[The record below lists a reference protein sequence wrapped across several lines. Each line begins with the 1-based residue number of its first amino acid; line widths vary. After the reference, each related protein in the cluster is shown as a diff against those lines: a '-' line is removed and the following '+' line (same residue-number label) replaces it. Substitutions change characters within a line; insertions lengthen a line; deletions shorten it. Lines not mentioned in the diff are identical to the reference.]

1 MENKL
6 NNMTILLCIPAFNEE
21 NVIGDLVKKSLKF
34 VDHIVVCDDGS
45 SDKTSEIAEN
55 AGAYVI
61 KSSQNKGKGNAL
73 QLLFKYA
80 RHQDSEIIVTMDGDG
95 QFKPDEIPKLC
106 GPILN
111 DDQDLVIGYRFDNN
125 DEMPKYREIGN
136 KMLDRLSNMA
146 LKLPLRDTQSGFRAY
161 SKNAIQSIT
170 FSNEG
175 FGADSEILINAYE
188 KGLKITE
195 EKVTVIYDTGYKTS
209 TKNPISHTTGVVASL
224 IELILIKHPLKFLGI
239 PGILLIIS
247 GIFTSFYVLSIFN
260 ETRYFSIGFTMLGMG
275 LFIFG
280 LLLILVSGLLYS
292 FNKQI
297 KNN

>member
-1 MENKL
+1 
-6 NNMTILLCIPAFNEE
+6 MTILLCIPAFNEE

-34 VDHIVVCDDGS
+34 VDHIVVYDDGS

-61 KSSQNKGKGNAL
+61 RNSQNKGKGYAL
-73 QLLFKYA
+73 QSLFKYA

-95 QFKPDEIPKLC
+95 QFKPDEIQKLC

-111 DDQDLVIGYRFDNN
+111 DNQDLVIGYRFDNN

-136 KMLDRLSNMA
+136 KMLDRISSLAS
-146 LKLPLRDTQSGFRAY
+146 KLPLKDTQSGFRAY
-161 SKNAIQSIT
+161 SKSAIQSIT

-195 EKVTVIYDTGYKTS
+195 EKVTVLY
-209 TKNPISHTTGVVASL
+209 
-224 IELILIKHPLKFLGI
+224 
-239 PGILLIIS
+239 
-247 GIFTSFYVLSIFN
+247 
-260 ETRYFSIGFTMLGMG
+260 IGAY
-275 LFIFG
+275 ID
-280 LLLILVSGLLYS
+280 
-292 FNKQI
+292 
-297 KNN
+297 

>member
-1 MENKL
+1 
-6 NNMTILLCIPAFNEE
+6 MTTLLCIPAFNEE
-21 NVIGDLVKKSLKF
+21 NVIGDVVKKSLEF
-34 VDHIVVCDDGS
+34 VDHVVVYDDGS

-61 KSSQNKGKGNAL
+61 RNSQNKGKGYAL
-73 QLLFKYA
+73 QSLFKYA
-80 RHQDSEIIVTMDGDG
+80 KHQNSEIIVTMDGDG

-106 GPILN
+106 KPILH
-111 DDQDLVIGYRFDNN
+111 DGQDLVVGYRFDNN

-136 KMLDRLSNMA
+136 KMLDRISSIA
-146 LKLPLRDTQSGFRAY
+146 AKLPLKDTQSGFRAY
-161 SKNAIQSIT
+161 SKKAIQSII
-170 FSNEG
+170 FSSKG
-175 FGADSEILINAYE
+175 FGADSEILINAHE

-195 EKVTVIYDTGYKTS
+195 EKVTVLYNTGHKTS
-209 TKNPISHTTGVVASL
+209 TKNPISHTTGVAASV

-239 PGILLIIS
+239 PGILFLIS
-247 GIFTSFYVLSIFN
+247 GVMTSVYVMSIFN
-260 ETRYFSIGFTMLGMG
+260 ETRYFSPGLTIVALG

-280 LLLILVSGLLYS
+280 ILLILVSGLLYS

>member
-1 MENKL
+1 
-6 NNMTILLCIPAFNEE
+6 MTTLLCIPAFNEE
-21 NVIGDLVKKSLKF
+21 NVIGDVVKKSLEF
-34 VDHIVVCDDGS
+34 VDHVVVYDDGS

-61 KSSQNKGKGNAL
+61 RNSQNKGKGYAL
-73 QLLFKYA
+73 QSLFKYA
-80 RHQDSEIIVTMDGDG
+80 KHQNSEIIVTMDGDG

-106 GPILN
+106 KPILH
-111 DDQDLVIGYRFDNN
+111 DGQDLVVGYRFDNN

-136 KMLDRLSNMA
+136 KMLDHISSLA
-146 LKLPLRDTQSGFRAY
+146 TKLPFRDTQSGFRAY

-170 FSNEG
+170 FSSKG
-175 FGADSEILINAYE
+175 FGADSEILINAHE

-195 EKVTVIYDTGYKTS
+195 EKVTVLYNTGHKTS
-209 TKNPISHTTGVVASL
+209 TKNPISHTTGVAASV

-239 PGILLIIS
+239 PGVLFLIS
-247 GIFTSFYVLSIFN
+247 GVMASVYVMSIFN
-260 ETRYFSIGFTMLGMG
+260 ESRYFSPGLTIVALG

-280 LLLILVSGLLYS
+280 LLLILVAGLLYS

>member
-1 MENKL
+1 
-6 NNMTILLCIPAFNEE
+6 MTILLCIPAFNEE
-21 NVIGDLVKKSLKF
+21 NVIGDLIKKSLKF
-34 VDHIVVCDDGS
+34 VDHVVVYDDGS

-61 KSSQNKGKGNAL
+61 KNSQNKGKGFAL
-73 QLLFKYA
+73 QSLFKYA
-80 RHQDSEIIVTMDGDG
+80 RHQDSEIIVTIDGDG

-106 GPILN
+106 DPILN
-111 DDQDLVIGYRFDNN
+111 DDQDLVIGNRFDKN

-146 LKLPLRDTQSGFRAY
+146 LKLPLKDTQSGFRAY
-161 SKNAIQSIT
+161 SKNAIQLIT
-170 FSNEG
+170 FSNKG
-175 FGADSEILINAYE
+175 FGADSEILINAYD

-195 EKVTVIYDTGYKTS
+195 EKVTVIYNTGYKTS

-224 IELILIKHPLKFLGI
+224 IELILIKHPLKFLGF
-239 PGILLIIS
+239 PGILLIFS
-247 GIFTSFYVLSIFN
+247 GIVTSIYVVSLFN
-260 ETRYFSIGFTMLGMG
+260 EIKYFSIGFTMLGMG

-292 FNKQI
+292 FNRQI

>member
-1 MENKL
+1 
-6 NNMTILLCIPAFNEE
+6 MTILLCIPAFNEE
-21 NVIGDLVKKSLKF
+21 NVIGDLIKKSLKF
-34 VDHIVVCDDGS
+34 VDHVVVYDDGS

-61 KSSQNKGKGNAL
+61 KNSQNKGKGFAL
-73 QLLFKYA
+73 QSLFKYA
-80 RHQDSEIIVTMDGDG
+80 RHQDSEIIVTIDGDG

-106 GPILN
+106 DPILN
-111 DDQDLVIGYRFDNN
+111 DDQDLVIGNRFDKN

-146 LKLPLRDTQSGFRAY
+146 LKLPLKDTQSGFRAY
-161 SKNAIQSIT
+161 SKNAIQLIT
-170 FSNEG
+170 FSNKG
-175 FGADSEILINAYE
+175 FGADSEILINAYD

-195 EKVTVIYDTGYKTS
+195 EKVTVIYNTGYKTS
-209 TKNPISHTTGVVASL
+209 TKNPISHTSGVVASL
-224 IELILIKHPLKFLGI
+224 IELILIKHPLKFLGF
-239 PGILLIIS
+239 PGILLIFS
-247 GIFTSFYVLSIFN
+247 GIVTSIYVVSLFN
-260 ETRYFSIGFTMLGMG
+260 EIKYFSIGFTMLGMG

-292 FNKQI
+292 FNRQI

>member
-1 MENKL
+1 
-6 NNMTILLCIPAFNEE
+6 MTILLCVPAFNEE
-21 NVIGDLVKKSLKF
+21 NVIGDVVKKSLEF
-34 VDHIVVCDDGS
+34 VDYVVVYDDGS

-61 KSSQNKGKGNAL
+61 RNSQNKGKGHAL
-73 QLLFKYA
+73 QSLFKYA
-80 RHQDSEIIVTMDGDG
+80 RHQNSEVIVTMDGDG

-106 GPILN
+106 RPIL
-111 DDQDLVIGYRFDNN
+111 DDGQDLVIGYRFDNN

-136 KMLDRLSNMA
+136 KMLDRISSLA
-146 LKLPLRDTQSGFRAY
+146 TKLPFKDTQSGFRAY

-170 FSNEG
+170 FSSKG
-175 FGADSEILINAYE
+175 FGADSEILINAHE

-195 EKVTVIYDTGYKTS
+195 EKITVLYNTGHKTS
-209 TKNPISHTTGVVASL
+209 TKNPISHTTGVAASV
-224 IELILIKHPLKFLGI
+224 IELILIKHPLKFLGF
-239 PGILLIIS
+239 PGVLLIIS
-247 GIFTSFYVLSIFN
+247 GILTSVYVMSVFN
-260 ETRYFSIGFTMLGMG
+260 ETRYFSIGFTLLGLG

-280 LLLILVSGLLYS
+280 VLLILVAGLLYS